1 MLTAGSRLASYEIL
15 DVLGR
20 GVSATTY
27 RARHAKSGR
36 EVALKVPHRGSL
48 TDSTFVVRF
57 LQEGALGSSLTHRS
71 IVRVLEAGEDQGLL
85 FIAMELVDGV
95 PLDRRLATEG
105 ALPLRD
111 ALRIAHDVAE
121 ALDFAH
127 RKGVVHRNL
136 KPNHVMLLAGGGVK
150 VVDLGVARAFG
161 DVSLTS
167 SDVFLGAPA
176 YAPPEADDP
185 HALDHRSDLY
195 SLGII
200 LFEMIEGRLPFE
212 ADSMVELVRL
222 HQERHFPTMKELAR
236 PVPRVVWNLMDR
248 LCRKRP
254 EDRPQSAS
262 EAVDKLA
269 RMLAMAS
276 LDEE

>member
-200 LFEMIEGRLPFE
+200 LFEMLEGQVPFTGSSAIEVLLKHQSEALPSPDGLPFPVPKNIWRLIEALAAKEPAQRLPD
-212 ADSMVELVRL
+212 ARSVRVAL
-222 HQERHFPTMKELAR
+222 E
-236 PVPRVVWNLMDR
+236 
-248 LCRKRP
+248 
-254 EDRPQSAS
+254 
-262 EAVDKLA
+262 
-269 RMLAMAS
+269 ML
-276 LDEE
+276 LRG